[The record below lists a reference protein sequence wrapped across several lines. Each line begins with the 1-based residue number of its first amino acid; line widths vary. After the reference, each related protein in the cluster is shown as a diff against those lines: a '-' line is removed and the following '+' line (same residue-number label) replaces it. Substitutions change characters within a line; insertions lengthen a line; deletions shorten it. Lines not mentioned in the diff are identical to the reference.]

1 MNVSKRLK
9 QLREKTKTS
18 QNQLSKKSGV
28 AQSAIHKIESE
39 SIRPSVDVVERL
51 CNALGITL
59 SEFFQEDEDVHPDI
73 RRLMNQAQK
82 LSPEQRKA
90 LEQFLDSLYRPN
102 EQANVRTSLKD
113 IHAVAHMEGNEDLD
127 YDALQK
133 ILLDTTNKL
142 HNMEKKE

>member
-1 MNVSKRLK
+1 M
-9 QLREKTKTS
+9 
-18 QNQLSKKSGV
+18 
-28 AQSAIHKIESE
+28 
-39 SIRPSVDVVERL
+39 RPSVDVVERL